1 MATNI
6 AQNINP
12 LVPLHRESASCVQTP
27 SSTWQTYRAGERF
40 EVLNANRGT
49 IHTLING
56 LDWVALAASLWVESA
71 SNITVFLNDRHW
83 EKRFAGAACG
93 PFGATLVILHAI
105 GTRQGVIEGVTG
117 TVAGA
122 TCNTIYSIIVCITLP
137 NIVIDGDLF

>member
-27 SSTWQTYRAGERF
+27 SSTCQTYRAGERF
-40 EVLNANRGT
+40 EVLNANKGT
-49 IHTLING
+49 IHPLVNG
-56 LDWVALAASLWVESA
+56 LDWTALAASLWVESA

-93 PFGATLVILHAI
+93 PCGATLVILHAI